1 MIITLNLTKKYGLTG
16 YGKEGDEFNP
26 DEHEAIGRMEDEK
39 AKKETL
45 AQVYLKGYKLKDKV
59 IKGTEEDPDG
69 GAYPDDIEKY
79 MLDTYKYV
87 SDNLYYIE
95 TLLHQFILQGG
106 ISEGTFKTSDKDM
119 IWKKVS

>member
-1 MIITLNLTKKYGLTG
+1 MIITLNLTKDHLKLLSMLDINDEDDNVLTINRKILMTQQSHLLDDVATVLG
-16 YGKEGDEFNP
+16 
-26 DEHEAIGRMEDEK
+26 
-39 AKKETL
+39 
-45 AQVYLKGYKLKDKV
+45 LKDKV

-69 GAYPDDIEKY
+69 GAYPDEIEKY

-95 TLLHQFILQGG
+95 TLLHQFVLQGG